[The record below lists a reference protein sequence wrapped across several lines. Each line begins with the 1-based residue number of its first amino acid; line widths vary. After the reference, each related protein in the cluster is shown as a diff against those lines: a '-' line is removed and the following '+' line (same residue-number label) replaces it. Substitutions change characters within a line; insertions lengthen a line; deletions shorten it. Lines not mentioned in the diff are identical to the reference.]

1 MAEIKSTIE
10 MVMERAARIAAEAT
24 DTSDYQSAEHKGMR
38 YAASY
43 LSGKENDLLGYIKK
57 QPPKE
62 QMNVRSGMTRTLL
75 RNIILPRDEEI
86 SEQALSSLKALQELS
101 GNSADIANICNELKQ
116 ILEQYNQHKKQVKDQ
131 LDESV
136 RAQLKEKLLQQGH
149 QLDDD
154 MSLNPTMHPQYQE
167 EWSRVSADLNAQY
180 NQALD
185 QRKDAIRLRMKG

>member
-10 MVMERAARIAAEAT
+10 MVMERAARMAAETT
-24 DTSDYQSAEHKGMR
+24 DSSDDQIAEQKGMR
-38 YAASY
+38 HAASY
-43 LSGKENDLLGYIKK
+43 LSGKETDLLGYIKK

-62 QMNVRSGMTRTLL
+62 QMNVRSGMARTLL
-75 RNIILPRDEEI
+75 RNITLPRDEQI

-101 GNSADIANICNELKQ
+101 GSAADIATICNELKQ
-116 ILEQYNQHKKQVKDQ
+116 ILEQYSQHKKQVKDQ
-131 LDESV
+131 LDDSV

-154 MSLNPTMHPQYQE
+154 MSLNPAMHPQYQE

-185 QRKDAIRLRMKG
+185 QRKDAIKQRLGG

>member
-1 MAEIKSTIE
+1 MAEIKSTLE
-10 MVMERAARIAAEAT
+10 MVMERAARIAAETT
-24 DTSDYQSAEHKGMR
+24 DTSDDQKAEHKGMR

-62 QMNVRSGMTRTLL
+62 QMNVRSGMARTLL
-75 RNIILPRDEEI
+75 RNITLPRDEAI

-116 ILEQYNQHKKQVKDQ
+116 ILDQYNQHKKQVQDQ
-131 LDESV
+131 LDQSV

-154 MSLNPTMHPQYQE
+154 MSLNPAMHPQYQE

-185 QRKDAIRLRMKG
+185 QRKDAIKLRLGG

>member
-24 DTSDYQSAEHKGMR
+24 DTSEDQSAEHKGMR
-38 YAASY
+38 YAAAY
-43 LSGKENDLLGYIKK
+43 LSGKESDLLGYIKK

-62 QMNVRSGMTRTLL
+62 QMNVRSGMARTLL

-154 MSLNPTMHPQYQE
+154 MSLNPAMHPQYQE

-185 QRKDAIRLRMKG
+185 QRKDAIKLRMGG